1 MAQVVFKFGTRQDY
15 ELAVSEHQIQD
26 NILYFLLDTN
36 ELYRGFIQIGQPH
49 FFEGTYQTGE
59 TFEDAVLRIIDD
71 VVVIPGDILLLNNT
85 DSEEVYIYTSDLVWR
100 QINTGSGS
108 GSAHATNVDDV
119 SIELKDN
126 LLSLKD
132 YGVKYYRYIPA
143 DQEHDIAA
151 HYEVQ
156 EVNNTHPWKAGLEPR
171 VVFDQAEQEL
181 VLGWY
186 EPNTETVSGL
196 ANALDSL
203 QDRVTIV
210 EGQVATNIN
219 DILELQ
225 EDVAA
230 LGSAF
235 MFQGS
240 LETMEALNA
249 VENPRNGD
257 VYQVGDKEYVW
268 NGSAWV
274 ELGINLDFTPLQNRL
289 NTLETIVGVTDTP
302 YVNNSLIERVDALE
316 QNHVNGIVIDNT
328 PLTPNAQ
335 GIVSIPIFEGS
346 TPGLV
351 PGVPDNGVDANYVLG
366 ITGAWIEPA
375 DSRIGNLTYANTAY
389 PTVEDYVTAVFND
402 VHLEWENI

>member
-1 MAQVVFKFGTRQDY
+1 
-15 ELAVSEHQIQD
+15 
-26 NILYFLLDTN
+26 
-36 ELYRGFIQIGQPH
+36 
-49 FFEGTYQTGE
+49 
-59 TFEDAVLRIIDD
+59 
-71 VVVIPGDILLLNNT
+71 
-85 DSEEVYIYTSDLVWR
+85 
-100 QINTGSGS
+100 
-108 GSAHATNVDDV
+108 
-119 SIELKDN
+119 
-126 LLSLKD
+126 
-132 YGVKYYRYIPA
+132 
-143 DQEHDIAA
+143 
-151 HYEVQ
+151 
-156 EVNNTHPWKAGLEPR
+156 
-171 VVFDQAEQEL
+171 L